1 MSHRQRIL
9 REIALAIE
17 RGFLDT
23 TVHQQAHHELDEQIA
38 AELPDLSEMRKGH
51 VAARVEITPE
61 GRWSYE

>member
-1 MSHRQRIL
+1 MSHRQRVL

-17 RGFLDT
+17 RGFLDSQE
-23 TVHQQAHHELDEQIA
+23 HQRAHHELDEQIA
-38 AELPDLSEMRKGH
+38 AELPDLSEMKKGH